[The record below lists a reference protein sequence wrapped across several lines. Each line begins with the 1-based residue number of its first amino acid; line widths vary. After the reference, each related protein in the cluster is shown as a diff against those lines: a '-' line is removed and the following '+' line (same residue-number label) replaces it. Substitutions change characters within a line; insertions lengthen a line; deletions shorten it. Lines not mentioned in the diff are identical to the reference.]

1 MVKRMLTKREICQYF
16 LYKAQ
21 QKFGKVMT
29 ELDVYYANPEVGIAL
44 AYLGLIKD
52 KDTLKYVM
60 NNSCVLFKHQNGK
73 EFTLVELLNIIPNER
88 LPNCLIDLPED
99 EDEIKRLIG
108 VRKYFRLLDAI
119 ELIQE
124 SDEGLKLFER
134 EKEKKKEK
142 EEKEEKKE
150 KEENQSPAM

>member
-1 MVKRMLTKREICQYF
+1 MLTKREICQYF
-16 LYKAQ
+16 LHKAQ

-29 ELDVYYANPEVGIAL
+29 ELDVYYANPEVGISL

-52 KDTLKYVM
+52 KDTFKYAM
-60 NNSCVLFKHQNGK
+60 NNPCVLFKHQNGK
-73 EFTLVELLNIIPNER
+73 QFTLVELLNLIPDEK
-88 LPNCLIDLPED
+88 LPNCPIELPED
-99 EDEIKRLIG
+99 EDEIKKFIG
-108 VRKYFRLLDAI
+108 ERKYFRLLDAI

-142 EEKEEKKE
+142 KRRRKSITSNIKQTF
-150 KEENQSPAM
+150 NCRTR